1 MNYGRKVY
9 KNKVSYLQRQKKK
22 KKEKIILMLIVFQ
35 NDRKLII
42 FISVGCKILGDS
54 AIRCAEVL

>member
-1 MNYGRKVY
+1 
-9 KNKVSYLQRQKKK
+9 
-22 KKEKIILMLIVFQ
+22 MLIVFQ

-54 AIRCAEVL
+54 AIRYAEVL

>member
-9 KNKVSYLQRQKKK
+9 KNKVSYLQRQKK

>member
-1 MNYGRKVY
+1 MNYGRTVY
-9 KNKVSYLQRQKKK
+9 KNKVSYLQRQKKRK
-22 KKEKIILMLIVFQ
+22 KKIILMLIVFQ

-42 FISVGCKILGDS
+42 FISVGCKILGDL